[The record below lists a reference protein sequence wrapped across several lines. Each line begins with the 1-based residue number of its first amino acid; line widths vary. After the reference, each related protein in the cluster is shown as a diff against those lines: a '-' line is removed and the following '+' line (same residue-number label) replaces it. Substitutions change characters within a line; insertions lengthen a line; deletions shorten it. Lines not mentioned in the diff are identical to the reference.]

1 MGENITGTD
10 RNKVLF
16 KEELNIDVKGFK
28 DIIGEM
34 DFKTNDDA
42 LLCESIITS
51 LERYAAQKIKEEK
64 IVQLPIIG
72 VLRKNPIKK
81 VLKESRSELKIL
93 RKTNDKETYKT
104 IIREKVY
111 NAKMELKKLDE
122 QKSYLTKLK
131 SIYNQEYETFSKT
144 IGVAFADMFIYSK
157 TLFKYIP
164 FDKEVQRM
172 YDELKDDNKL

>member
-1 MGENITGTD
+1 MGDNVSGTD

-16 KEELNIDVKGFK
+16 KEEININVKGFK
-28 DIIGEM
+28 EIIGEM
-34 DFKTNDDA
+34 EFETDDDA

-81 VLKESRSELKIL
+81 VLKESRSELKML
-93 RKTNDKETYKT
+93 RKTNDKETYKN

-122 QKSYLTKLK
+122 EKVHLTKLK
-131 SIYNQEYETFSKT
+131 SIYKKEYETFAKT
-144 IGVAFADMFIYSK
+144 IGTAFADMFIYSK
-157 TLFKYIP
+157 TLFKYVP
-164 FDKEVQRM
+164 FDREVQRM
-172 YDELKDDNKL
+172 YDELKDNNK